1 MTEAV
6 FPMLGP
12 LIVFG
17 LALPFFAL
25 VVKLLLLVVRRREGL
40 HFHLGLRYVLLVAA
54 SGVPL
59 VWLISAGLHQAETG
73 RIVEVCIAPHG
84 PDALC
89 LEAIYFAV
97 ALVGLSALLALPRL
111 IWEQVLLRGS
121 PGESARRVSE
131 RLTRL
136 VHENPQLDALL
147 GRCVVRDSLRH
158 TIVTVGVVSPR
169 VVIRTSFAQE
179 LDDEALIAVLH
190 HELEHVVGHD
200 PLRYFVAW
208 WAMAVNPVG
217 RWILN
222 GELARWVLAREIHCD
237 REAVLAGASAPALAH
252 SLVRGSRATSGRPLP
267 ALGTGNLAT
276 LRLRVSLLLAYADNP
291 PVRCCRGPALRVVV
305 GLLILVSV
313 LPHSAGTGLLDV
325 LHVVSERAGG
335 SLIGW

>member
-6 FPMLGP
+6 FPLLGP

-17 LALPFFAL
+17 LALPCVAL
-25 VVKLLLLVVRRREGL
+25 AMKLLLLVVRRREGL
-40 HFHLGLRYVLLVAA
+40 HLRLRLRYVLIVAS

-59 VWLISAGLHQAETG
+59 VWLISAGLHQAESG

-89 LEAIYFAV
+89 LEAIYFAL
-97 ALVGLSALLALPRL
+97 ALVGLSALLAFPRL

-121 PGESARRVSE
+121 TSEPARRANE
-131 RLTRL
+131 RIAQLIREHPPLHPL
-136 VHENPQLDALL
+136 V
-147 GRCVVRDSLRH
+147 GRCVVRDALRH

-169 VVIRTSFAQE
+169 LVVRTSFVQE
-179 LDDEALIAVLH
+179 LDDESLTAALH
-190 HELEHVVGHD
+190 HELEHVVGRD

-208 WAMAVNPVG
+208 WALAINPVG

-252 SLVRGSRATSGRPLP
+252 SLVRGSRPEVSRPEP
-267 ALGTGNLAT
+267 ALGAGNLAA
-276 LRLRVSLLLAYADNP
+276 LRLRVGLLLAYTEEP
-291 PVRCCRGPALRVVV
+291 PVRCCRGPALRVALA
-305 GLLILVSV
+305 LLILVSA
-313 LPHSAGTGLLDV
+313 LPHSAGTGLLDL
-325 LHVVSERAGG
+325 LHAASERAGG
-335 SLIGW
+335 FLIGW

>member
-6 FPMLGP
+6 FPLLGP

-17 LALPFFAL
+17 LALPCLAL
-25 VVKLLLLVVRRREGL
+25 AMKLLLLAVRRREGL
-40 HFHLGLRYVLLVAA
+40 HLRLRLRYVLIVAS

-59 VWLISAGLHQAETG
+59 VWLISAGLHQAESG

-89 LEAIYFAV
+89 LEAIYFAL
-97 ALVGLSALLALPRL
+97 ALVGLSALFALPRL

-121 PGESARRVSE
+121 PGEAARRASE
-131 RLTRL
+131 RIARL
-136 VHENPQLDALL
+136 VHESPQLRALV
-147 GRCVVRDSLRH
+147 GRCVVRDTLRH
-158 TIVTVGVVSPR
+158 TIVTVGIVSPR

-179 LDDEALIAVLH
+179 LDDESLIAVLH
-190 HELEHVVGHD
+190 HELEHVVGRD

-208 WAMAVNPVG
+208 WALAINPVG

-252 SLVRGSRATSGRPLP
+252 SLVRGSRSASSSPVP
-267 ALGTGNLAT
+267 ALGAGNLAT
-276 LRLRVSLLLAYADNP
+276 LRLRVGLLLAYAEQP
-291 PVRCCRGPALRVVV
+291 PVRCCRGPALRVVLV
-305 GLLILVSV
+305 LLILVSA
-313 LPHSAGTGLLDV
+313 LPHSAGTGLLDL
-325 LHVVSERAGG
+325 LHAASERAGG
-335 SLIGW
+335 RLIGW

>member
-1 MTEAV
+1 MTEVV
-6 FPMLGP
+6 FPLLGP

-25 VVKLLLLVVRRREGL
+25 VVKLLLLAVRRREGL
-40 HFHLGLRYVLLVAA
+40 HFHLRLRYVLLVAA

-97 ALVGLSALLALPRL
+97 ALVSLSALLAFPRL

-121 PGESARRVSE
+121 PTESARRVSE

-136 VHENPQLDALL
+136 VHESPQLYPLL

-179 LDDEALIAVLH
+179 LDDEALIAVLC

-208 WAMAVNPVG
+208 WALAINPVG

-267 ALGTGNLAT
+267 ALGTGNLAA
-276 LRLRVSLLLAYADNP
+276 LRLRVNLLLAYADSP

-305 GLLILVSV
+305 GLLILVSA

-325 LHVVSERAGG
+325 LHVVSEHAGG
-335 SLIGW
+335 RLIGW

>member
-6 FPMLGP
+6 FPLLGP

-25 VVKLLLLVVRRREGL
+25 VVKLLLLAVRRREGL
-40 HFHLGLRYVLLVAA
+40 HFHLRLRYVLLVAA

-73 RIVEVCIAPHG
+73 RIVDVCIAPHG

-97 ALVGLSALLALPRL
+97 ALVGLAALLALPRL

-121 PGESARRVSE
+121 PSEAARKGSE
-131 RLTRL
+131 RITRL
-136 VHENPQLDALL
+136 VHASPQLHALL

-208 WAMAVNPVG
+208 WALAINPVG
-217 RWILN
+217 RWILD

-252 SLVRGSRATSGRPLP
+252 SLVHGSRAASGRAVP

-276 LRLRVSLLLAYADNP
+276 LRLRVNLLLAYADSP
-291 PVRCCRGPALRVVV
+291 PVQCCRGPALRVVV
-305 GLLILVSV
+305 GLLVLVSA
-313 LPHSAGTGLLDV
+313 LPHSAGTGLLDL

-335 SLIGW
+335 RLIGW